1 MMARMTESQYK
12 LSKTAREIPDEELRK
27 RLRKIYLRLNGDGT
41 LTLMPGSEPIDPRG
55 LTVPE
60 ISEKVRFLLPSY
72 VPMLDDKTINDLVR
86 TAMGRRG
93 KQTRLVDTWT

>member
-1 MMARMTESQYK
+1 MAKLTESQYK
-12 LSKTAREIPDEELRK
+12 LHKTTREIPDEQLLKQLRK
-27 RLRKIYLRLNGDGT
+27 VYLRLNGDGT

-60 ISEKVRFLLPSY
+60 ISERVRFLLPSY
-72 VPMLDDKTINDLVR
+72 VPMLDDAVIENLVR

-93 KQTRLVDTWT
+93 KQTKLLDIWAT